1 MIDASSLPLSM
12 VALHN
17 APRYSREKDYMG
29 FLAKKKTPR
38 GAYALF
44 CHADFILT
52 GRASNFILHDPIHDP
67 WSGPWSDL
75 QTQVILGRF
84 RTF

>member
-29 FLAKKKTPR
+29 FLAKKKKLPGGLTL
-38 GAYALF
+38 YFVTQTLF
-44 CHADFILT
+44 WLVARLILFYMI
-52 GRASNFILHDPIHDP
+52 RSMIRDPVRDPICK
-67 WSGPWSDL
+67 L
-75 QTQVILGRF
+75 K
-84 RTF
+84 